1 MGRLDHNLSIRVQV
15 IQKAIRFVISV
26 MYLTDHID
34 CPPLWRVAPQ
44 PLLLG
49 QLRRPALTQGLTS
62 RSSSQMSAE
71 NEASKDRMEWGR
83 LIRSIATDRDR
94 AAFAALF
101 EYFAPRIKSFLQR
114 SGASEA
120 RAEELAQETMLA
132 VWRKAALF
140 DPESAG
146 AAAWIFTIARN
157 LRIDTH
163 RRDRRG
169 GVIETSDVEI
179 EFQID
184 DLALPD
190 ARLASAQSEERVR
203 AALSKLSA
211 DQVRVI
217 ELSFFEEKAHADI
230 ARILEIP
237 LGTVKSRLRLA
248 MSRLRN
254 LLSEL
259 S

>member
-1 MGRLDHNLSIRVQV
+1 LDHNLLVRIQV
-15 IQKAIRFVISV
+15 IQTAIRFVLWNMHPAV
-26 MYLTDHID
+26 HID
-34 CPPLWRVAPQ
+34 FLPFGRMALQLWPVA
-44 PLLLG
+44 
-49 QLRRPALTQGLTS
+49 QLRPLELPQGRAR
-62 RSSSQMSAE
+62 RSPPQMLAE
-71 NEASKDRMEWGR
+71 NDASKARMQWGS
-83 LIRSIATDRDR
+83 LIRAIATDQDR
-94 AAFAALF
+94 AAFATLF

-120 RAEELAQETMLA
+120 SAEELAQETMLA

-157 LRIDTH
+157 LRIDAH
-163 RRDRRG
+163 RRDSRG
-169 GVIETSDVEI
+169 GGIETSDVEI

-184 DLALPD
+184 DSPLPD
-190 ARLASAQSEERVR
+190 SRLASAQSEERVR
-203 AALSKLSA
+203 SALSQLSA

-230 ARILEIP
+230 AKILEIP

-248 MSRLRN
+248 MSRLRKL